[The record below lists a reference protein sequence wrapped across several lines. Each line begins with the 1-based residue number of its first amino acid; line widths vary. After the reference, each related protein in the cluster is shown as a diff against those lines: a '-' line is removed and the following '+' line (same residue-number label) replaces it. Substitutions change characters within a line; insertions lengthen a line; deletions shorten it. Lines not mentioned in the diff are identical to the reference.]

1 MPAIKSIRLIAFQV
15 STSATTTS
23 DAIDMDYRFDGT
35 PTRTF
40 FVQKSAAAGPTIFL
54 EAAPYETG
62 PWIPFAEVTAAC
74 TTTIIERIF
83 DVPFVRTSYAGGG
96 PLVTIY
102 GVV

>member
-15 STSATTTS
+15 STSAATTS

-35 PTRTF
+35 PTRTI
-40 FVQKSAAAGPTIFL
+40 FVQKSAAAGPSVFL
-54 EAAPYETG
+54 EVAPYETG
-62 PWIPFAEVTAAC
+62 PWIPFAEVTAAV
-74 TTTIIERIF
+74 TQALVPF
-83 DVPFVRTSYAGGG
+83 DLDVPFIRSSYAGGG

>member
-1 MPAIKSIRLIAFQV
+1 MPVKTIRVVPFQV
-15 STSATTTS
+15 SSSATTTS
-23 DAIDMDYRFDGT
+23 NPIDCDYRFDGT

-40 FVQKSAAAGPTIFL
+40 FIQKSAAAGPTIFL
-54 EAAPYETG
+54 EAAPTIDG
-62 PWIPFAEVTAAC
+62 PWIAFAEVTAAC

-83 DVPFVRTSYAGGG
+83 DVPYVRTSYAGGG

>member
-1 MPAIKSIRLIAFQV
+1 MPGIKTIRVIPFQV

-23 DAIDMDYRFDGT
+23 DAIDLDYRFDGS
-35 PTRTF
+35 PSRSF
-40 FVQKSAAAGPTIFL
+40 FVQKSGATGPSIFI

-62 PWIPFAEVTAAC
+62 PWIAFAEVTAAV
-74 TTTIIERIF
+74 TTTLVQVIF

>member
-1 MPAIKSIRLIAFQV
+1 MPAVKSIRLVPFQV
-15 STSATTTS
+15 SSSATTTS
-23 DAIDMDYRFDGT
+23 PAIDLDYRFDGT

-40 FVQKSAAAGPTIFL
+40 FVQKSAAAGPSVFF
-54 EAAPYETG
+54 EAAPTTAG
-62 PWIPFAEVTAAC
+62 PWIAFAEVTAAV
-74 TTTIIERIF
+74 TQAVVPFEL

>member
-1 MPAIKSIRLIAFQV
+1 MPVKTIRVVAFQV
-15 STSATTTS
+15 SSSATTTS
-23 DAIDMDYRFDGT
+23 PPIDCDYRFDGT

-40 FVQKSAAAGPTIFL
+40 FVQKSAASGPSIFL
-54 EAAPYETG
+54 EAAPTSTG
-62 PWIPFAEVTAAC
+62 PWIAFAEVTAAC

>member
-1 MPAIKSIRLIAFQV
+1 MPVKSIRLVAFQV

-23 DAIDMDYRFDGT
+23 EAIDCDYRFDGT

-40 FVQKSAAAGPTIFL
+40 FVQKSAAAGPSIFL

-62 PWIPFAEVTAAC
+62 PWIAFAEVTAAV
-74 TTTIIERIF
+74 TQAVVPFEL

>member
-1 MPAIKSIRLIAFQV
+1 MPVKTIRVVPFQV
-15 STSATTTS
+15 SSSATTTS
-23 DAIDMDYRFDGT
+23 NPIDLDYRFDGT

-54 EAAPYETG
+54 EAAPTSTG
-62 PWIPFAEVTAAC
+62 PWIAFAEVTAAC
-74 TTTIIERIF
+74 TTTIIEKIF

>member
-1 MPAIKSIRLIAFQV
+1 MPGIKTIRVIPFQV

-23 DAIDMDYRFDGT
+23 DPIDLDYRFDGS

-40 FVQKSAAAGPTIFL
+40 WVQKSAAAGPSIFL
-54 EAAPYETG
+54 EAAPFETG
-62 PWIPFAEVTAAC
+62 PWIAFAEVTAAV
-74 TTTIIERIF
+74 TTTLVQVIF
-83 DVPFVRTSYAGGG
+83 DVPYVRSSYAGGG